1 VQRRGC
7 EHVCS
12 LHQPR
17 TNGPVHRRSNPLVLG
32 RPQPALATVSG
43 RGARTSGVTSCSS
56 LVAVCPPSL
65 PRSARRRLG
74 GIGVWL
80 RGQDLNLRPSGYEPD
95 ELPGCST
102 PRQSAARRQ
111 AAPKANVKRDLGS
124 AGPAATYSPAPW
136 DAVPSAL
143 RRLTAEFEMGS
154 GSGRLAPATGPA
166 KLKRQA
172 RSGASIPAQ
181 AGTPGRIGKHGLA
194 EAIHGH
200 GSQERSSQSSD

>member
-1 VQRRGC
+1 MSR
-7 EHVCS
+7 
-12 LHQPR
+12 PR
-17 TNGPVHRRSNPLVLG
+17 TGRVRVHPASPAAHHGPFHRNNIRSL
-32 RPQPALATVSG
+32 QFCFA
-43 RGARTSGVTSCSS
+43 
-56 LVAVCPPSL
+56 
-65 PRSARRRLG
+65 
-74 GIGVWL
+74 
-80 RGQDLNLRPSGYEPD
+80 
-95 ELPGCST
+95 
-102 PRQSAARRQ
+102 
-111 AAPKANVKRDLGS
+111 KRDLGS